1 MAPIPSEQRAAIW
14 KAATLGIGTA
24 PQRSSSY
31 PLANSHIPLYSLFLP
46 SPHLFFS
53 QYLIVRALFS
63 HTYHHCQPAPPPF
76 SHFSLC
82 DANWFGL
89 NDAVHTCVHTI
100 AGTNT
105 RAASIQYKQA
115 GEECEA
121 HDFPS
126 KGPAAFCGDISM
138 ISAGLHSIG
147 PQPPPGISL
156 DGTGGGGGGGG
167 GGSGGAGP
175 AVAGGGGAM
184 TMQDPRLYRVLQR
197 MAWIHT
203 SSGVPLPLYMPWLPP
218 LVAVLL
224 RWLPEVSA
232 VCAHLCACPRSSR
245 ARAHQED
252 N

>member
-1 MAPIPSEQRAAIW
+1 MGSVRHHNAHLHILSQ
-14 KAATLGIGTA
+14 TLIHST
-24 PQRSSSY
+24 
-31 PLANSHIPLYSLFLP
+31 IFLFLP

-53 QYLIVRALFS
+53 QYLIARALFS

-105 RAASIQYKQA
+105 RAASMQYKQA

-147 PQPPPGISL
+147 PQPPPGTI
-156 DGTGGGGGGGG
+156 
-167 GGSGGAGP
+167 
-175 AVAGGGGAM
+175 
-184 TMQDPRLYRVLQR
+184 QDPRLYRVLQR

-232 VCAHLCACPRSSR
+232 VCAHPCACPRSSR